1 MKLGKAQLTNFFL
14 NRRFRHN
21 QEVIEMKNCIMALA
35 MLVMTGTAIAET
47 PSTVGLTFAEVTKGF
62 DAYGMNF
69 KSSPLSTGEPRMMAT
84 ADDDK
89 AAAILEVIG
98 APDNITHAT
107 LITVAASDNPSI
119 NLGNITC
126 MAVFL
131 HNTMPELKGGLN
143 WLAAATEKVG
153 AAKTSAKAKQQI
165 VQGDKR
171 LKLSLIKNAGMYFL
185 TVQHKDRKESD

>member
-1 MKLGKAQLTNFFL
+1 
-14 NRRFRHN
+14 
-21 QEVIEMKNCIMALA
+21 MKNFIMALA

-47 PSTVGLTFAEVTKGF
+47 PSTVGLTLAEVTKGF

-89 AAAILEVIG
+89 ALAILEVIG
-98 APDNITHAT
+98 APDNITRAT
-107 LITVAASDNPSI
+107 LIVGAVSDNPAINWGGIACMSI
-119 NLGNITC
+119 FI
-126 MAVFL
+126 A
-131 HNTMPELKGGLN
+131 NTMPELKNGVN

-153 AAKTSAKAKQQI
+153 AAKTSAKAKQEI

-171 LKLSLIKNAGMYFL
+171 LQLSLMKKLSMYTL
-185 TVQHKDRKESD
+185 TIQHKAQ